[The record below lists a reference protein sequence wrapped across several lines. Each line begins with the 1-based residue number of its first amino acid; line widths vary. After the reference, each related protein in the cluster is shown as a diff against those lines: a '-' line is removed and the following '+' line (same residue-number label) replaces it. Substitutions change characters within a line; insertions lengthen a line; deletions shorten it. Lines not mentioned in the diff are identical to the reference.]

1 MDVGFEGRE
10 LFVEVGWVLAGQDGI
25 AGEGRELFV
34 EVGWVLAGQD
44 GIAGEESVFEGVLRD
59 AGFAFLGA
67 GTGGFLCVLTISF
80 NLRIRSHHYYSFR
93 GSG

>member
-1 MDVGFEGRE
+1 MGVGDLTDEFELEGVGGLDVGF
-10 LFVEVGWVLAGQDGI
+10 
-25 AGEGRELFV
+25 EGRELFV

-44 GIAGEESVFEGVLRD
+44 GIAGEESVFECVFRD

-67 GTGGFLCVLTISF
+67 GIGGFLCVLTISF